1 MSKIRFADRMKN
13 IPFSPSLAI
22 LKRIRAL
29 RQEGVEIINF
39 GTRED
44 TPTHAKSAAIQY
56 LGKEAAS
63 AYTDTRGTPEL
74 REAIAYKL
82 KAENGLIVDPDT
94 EIVAAVGGKQ
104 GVLSALLTLVDQG
117 DEVLLEDPGW
127 LSFEP
132 MVRMVGAKPIP
143 IPIFEEN
150 GFKLDVDDLRKRIT
164 PKSRVLVLCDPHNPT
179 GRMLDR
185 AELQAIAEIVQ
196 QHDLIVI
203 MDEAYE
209 RFTYDGRKHVSMA
222 SLEGMWERT
231 ISIQSASKIY
241 NMYGWRVGWVVANK
255 QFSEK
260 IQAINSHSI
269 TCPTSFAQAGV
280 AEALRNSMGF
290 GDISITQLMQ
300 NHQLQRD
307 TLVTGLR
314 SIPGVTCELPMGAF
328 FAFPNFKK
336 FDLTSEELSTY
347 LLENAGVAT
356 WAGSFFGDQG
366 EGHLRLVFNSPVTE
380 IEVGL
385 ERMAKS
391 LSEL

>member
-1 MSKIRFADRMKN
+1 MRKIRFADRMKN

-22 LKRIRAL
+22 IKRIRAL

-44 TPTHAKSAAIQY
+44 TPTHAKSAAMQH
-56 LGKEAAS
+56 LQKEAAS

-104 GVLSALLTLVDQG
+104 GVLSALLTLVEKG

-143 IPIFEEN
+143 IPILEEN
-150 GFKLDVDDLRKRIT
+150 GFKLNVDDLRKKIT
-164 PKSRVLVLCDPHNPT
+164 PKSRVLILCDPHNPT

-185 AELQAIAEIVQ
+185 ADLEGIAEVVR

-209 RFTYDGRKHVSMA
+209 SFTYDGRKHVSMA

-241 NMYGWRVGWVVANK
+241 NMYGWRVGWVAANK

-280 AEALRNSMGF
+280 AEALRNPMGF
-290 GDISITQLMQ
+290 GDISIKQLIK

-314 SIPGVTCELPMGAF
+314 SIPGVTCELPMGTF

-336 FDLTSEELSTY
+336 FNMNSEELSTY

-356 WAGSFFGDQG
+356 WAGSFFGDHG
-366 EGHLRLVFNSPVTE
+366 EGHLRLVFNSPVPE

-385 ERMAKS
+385 EKMAKS
-391 LSEL
+391 LNEL